1 VSCFQYIKADLYRYC
16 GDTSVKSFLQQY
28 MKAEGFRFSVWLRIC
43 HFTKKKRIT
52 KYTIFPLARQ
62 LYKRYK
68 YKFGYDISFNIEIG
82 PGLLIFHI
90 NTIVLSARKIG
101 KNFTVSQGCTVGM
114 VIKDGQKQFPSIG
127 DNVYMAPGSKI
138 IGGIEIGNNV
148 AVGTNCVLNKSVQ
161 DSAVVVG
168 IPGKVISNNGAQDYI
183 NNPIRDGDVR

>member
-1 VSCFQYIKADLYRYC
+1 
-16 GDTSVKSFLQQY
+16 
-28 MKAEGFRFSVWLRIC
+28 M
-43 HFTKKKRIT
+43 
-52 KYTIFPLARQ
+52 
-62 LYKRYK
+62 YKRYK